1 MMRQLTPAQ
10 IAEYQQLYARYQ
22 QVSGAYYQALLAG
35 VQSAT
40 LSTAGNSQSYTR
52 MSLAELRQEMNALM
66 CRIRQLLG
74 WPENRIL
81 ATFPTF
87 GP

>member
-1 MMRQLTPAQ
+1 MQLTPDQ
-10 IAEYQQLYARYQ
+10 LAEYRTLYARYQ

-52 MSLAELRQEMNALM
+52 MSLAEMRVEMNSLM
-66 CRIRQLLG
+66 RRIRQLLG
-74 WPENRIL
+74 WPDGRFL
-81 ATFPTF
+81 ANFPTF
-87 GP
+87 AP

>member
-1 MMRQLTPAQ
+1 MRQLSPAE
-10 IAEYQQLYARYQ
+10 IDEYRALYARYQ
-22 QVSGAYYQALLAG
+22 QVSSAYYQALLAG

-66 CRIRQLLG
+66 RRIRQLLG
-74 WPENRIL
+74 WPDGRVM

-87 GP
+87 AP

>member
-1 MMRQLTPAQ
+1 MQQLTPAQ
-10 IAEYQQLYARYQ
+10 IAEYRQLYTRYQ
-22 QVSGAYYQALLAG
+22 QVSGAYYSALLAG

-40 LSTAGNSQSYTR
+40 LATAGNSQSFTR
-52 MSLAELRQEMNALM
+52 MSLAELRVEMNSLLR
-66 CRIRQLLG
+66 RIRQLLG

-87 GP
+87 AP

>member
-1 MMRQLTPAQ
+1 MQLTPDQ
-10 IAEYQQLYARYQ
+10 LAEYRTLYARYQ

-52 MSLAELRQEMNALM
+52 MSLAELRVEMNSLM
-66 CRIRQLLG
+66 RRIRQLLG
-74 WPENRIL
+74 WPDGRTF

-87 GP
+87 AP